1 VFDGPPPISVA
12 RHFPKLRK
20 GSTLPPR
27 SGRRSRRTAGGWG
40 ARDARGVEIRIEAT
54 NLPGRACGASPNFPG
69 YENIHVGIQRSRQLL
84 GLTPGDAPA
93 ATWTLECDVVAK
105 PSGIDFKGPHIQG
118 RPHERFIYLSWG
130 TVDSN
135 GTFNMFRRAK
145 LWLDAVDAEVLDA
158 ARTSQRLVAR
168 LGLTD
173 AKGHPLCA
181 SVRPPLVQWS
191 TG

>member
-1 VFDGPPPISVA
+1 M
-12 RHFPKLRK
+12 
-20 GSTLPPR
+20 
-27 SGRRSRRTAGGWG
+27 
-40 ARDARGVEIRIEAT
+40 EIRIEGF

-69 YENIHVGIQRSRQLL
+69 FENIHVGVQRRSPRDQLL

-93 ATWTLECDVVAK
+93 ALWTVECDVVAT
-105 PSGIDFKGPHIQG
+105 PAGIDFKGPYIQG

-130 TVDSN
+130 TVDAKRS
-135 GTFNMFRRAK
+135 FNMFRRAK

-158 ARTSQRLVAR
+158 ARASQRLVAR

-191 TG
+191 SG